1 MIVRDWELGRGNC
14 VSNSIY
20 IAIHHFQR
28 GHNTPYLPPK
38 FYQNIVPI
46 SPGNLIKLS
55 QRKSK
60 TMVMQNLG
68 GKQDALWSQTV
79 KTMNGIIK

>member
-1 MIVRDWELGRGNC
+1 MCQIQFISPFTIFSE
-14 VSNSIY
+14 
-20 IAIHHFQR
+20 AIIHL
-28 GHNTPYLPPK
+28 TYPPK

-68 GKQDALWSQTV
+68 GKQGALWSQTV